1 LLNAVSRLLLK
12 QHCCG
17 EIRCLLLNLIIV
29 LVIRL
34 IECWDLLDL
43 LGQDLCNN
51 VECSE
56 VRLFRWWTC
65 SGSNRLFLCWLW
77 SIRWFVSEG
86 DHCWVW
92 HSDLSHWSH
101 CQKVGVWVGPRVS
114 EDLCL
119 NAVGHCEFSSIL
131 LALCVA
137 KVTLIGN
144 VAA

>member
-77 SIRWFVSEG
+77 SIRCVWGGPLLSLAQWSESLKSLSEG
-86 DHCWVW
+86 WC
-92 HSDLSHWSH
+92 LSRATRLRRLMS
-101 CQKVGVWVGPRVS
+101 
-114 EDLCL
+114 
-119 NAVGHCEFSSIL
+119 
-131 LALCVA
+131 
-137 KVTLIGN
+137 
-144 VAA
+144 

>member
-77 SIRWFVSEG
+77 SIRCLFLRGTTVEFGTVIWVIEVIVRRLVSEWG
-86 DHCWVW
+86 HASPKTYVLM
-92 HSDLSHWSH
+92 LSGIVNFHQS
-101 CQKVGVWVGPRVS
+101 
-114 EDLCL
+114 
-119 NAVGHCEFSSIL
+119 F
-131 LALCVA
+131 
-137 KVTLIGN
+137 
-144 VAA
+144 

>member
-1 LLNAVSRLLLK
+1 MVAAISLLLLKQFVGCGQLFVAEAASWCLLNAVSRLLLK

-56 VRLFRWWTC
+56 VRLFRW
-65 SGSNRLFLCWLW
+65 
-77 SIRWFVSEG
+77 
-86 DHCWVW
+86 
-92 HSDLSHWSH
+92 
-101 CQKVGVWVGPRVS
+101 
-114 EDLCL
+114 
-119 NAVGHCEFSSIL
+119 
-131 LALCVA
+131 
-137 KVTLIGN
+137 
-144 VAA
+144 